1 MKRNVKCEKWRKIKM
16 YKKSIMIDMDEVIVI
31 GRFSEFLIEFLG
43 EVDFNQLHS
52 QYRQDLIKG
61 REEEFKQIYQYKNLY
76 KNDNGDYIEPLP
88 NCVEVMQDLNKNYD
102 VYIVTTYIWKENVI
116 DASTNLKN
124 KFEYLH
130 YWLPFIDTNN
140 FIFMTDKTKIRY
152 DIGIDDRISN
162 LENCNKK
169 LLFTEFRNKKLTNEE
184 LKEKGIIR
192 VNNWLDV
199 KYVFNEN
206 KEVLM

>member
-31 GRFSEFLIEFLG
+31 GRFSEFLVEFLG
-43 EVDFNQLHS
+43 KVDFNQLHS

-76 KNDNGDYIEPLP
+76 KNDNEDYIEPLP
-88 NCVEVMQDLNKNYD
+88 NCVEVMQELNRKYD
-102 VYIVTTYIWKENVI
+102 VYIATAYIWKENVI

-152 DIGIDDRISN
+152 DIGIDDRLSN
-162 LENCNKK
+162 LENCDKK
-169 LLFTEFRNKKLTNEE
+169 LLFTEFRNKKLTDE
-184 LKEKGIIR
+184 KKKKKGIIR

-199 KYVFNEN
+199 K
-206 KEVLM
+206 KELL

>member
-88 NCVEVMQDLNKNYD
+88 NCIEVMQDLNKKYN
-102 VYIVTTYIWKENVI
+102 VYIETTYIWKENVI

-152 DIGIDDRISN
+152 DIGIDDRLSN
-162 LENCNKK
+162 LENCDKK
-169 LLFTEFRNKKLTNEE
+169 LLFTEFRNKKLTDKE
-184 LKEKGIIR
+184 LKEKGVIR

-199 KYVFNEN
+199 K
-206 KEVLM
+206 KELL

>member
-1 MKRNVKCEKWRKIKM
+1 M
-16 YKKSIMIDMDEVIVI
+16 YRKSIMIDMDEVIVI
-31 GRFSEFLIEFLG
+31 GGFSEFLVEFLE

-61 REEEFKQIYQYKNLY
+61 REEEFKKIYQYKNLY

-88 NCVEVMQDLNKNYD
+88 NCVEVIQDLNKKYD
-102 VYIVTTYIWKENVI
+102 VYIATTYIWKENVI
-116 DASTNLKN
+116 DVSTNLKN
-124 KFEYLH
+124 KFEYIH
-130 YWLPFIDTNN
+130 YWLPFVDTNN
-140 FIFMTDKTKIRY
+140 FILITDKTKIKY
-152 DIGIDDRISN
+152 DIGIDDRITN

-184 LKEKGIIR
+184 LEEKCVIR

-199 KYVFNEN
+199 K
-206 KEVLM
+206 KELLYI

>member
-1 MKRNVKCEKWRKIKM
+1 MNRNVKCEKWRKIKM

-31 GRFSEFLIEFLG
+31 GRFSEFLVEFLG
-43 EVDFNQLHS
+43 KVDFNQLHS

-88 NCVEVMQDLNKNYD
+88 NCVEVMQDLNKKYD

-152 DIGIDDRISN
+152 DIGIDDRLSN
-162 LENCNKK
+162 LENCDKK
-169 LLFTEFRNKKLTNEE
+169 LIFTEFRNEKLTDIE
-184 LKEKGIIR
+184 LKEKGVIR

-199 KYVFNEN
+199 K
-206 KEVLM
+206 KELL

>member
-31 GRFSEFLIEFLG
+31 GRFSEFLVEFLG

-52 QYRQDLIKG
+52 QYRQDLIKE

-88 NCVEVMQDLNKNYD
+88 NCVEVMQDLNKKYD
-102 VYIVTTYIWKENVI
+102 VYIATTYIWKENVI

-152 DIGIDDRISN
+152 DIGIDDRLSN
-162 LENCNKK
+162 LENCDKK
-169 LLFTEFRNKKLTNEE
+169 LLFTEFRNKKLTDKE
-184 LKEKGIIR
+184 LKEKGVIR

-199 KYVFNEN
+199 K
-206 KEVLM
+206 KELL

>member
-1 MKRNVKCEKWRKIKM
+1 M
-16 YKKSIMIDMDEVIVI
+16 YRKSIMIDMDEVIVI
-31 GRFSEFLIEFLG
+31 GRFSEFLVEFLE

-61 REEEFKQIYQYKNLY
+61 REEEFKKIYQYKNLY

-88 NCVEVMQDLNKNYD
+88 NCVEVIQDLNKKYD
-102 VYIVTTYIWKENVI
+102 VYIATTYIWKENVI
-116 DASTNLKN
+116 DVSTNLKN
-124 KFEYLH
+124 KFEYIH
-130 YWLPFIDTNN
+130 YWLPFVDTNN
-140 FIFMTDKTKIRY
+140 FIFITDKTKIKY
-152 DIGIDDRISN
+152 DIGIDDRITN

-184 LKEKGIIR
+184 LEEKCVIR

-199 KYVFNEN
+199 K
-206 KEVLM
+206 KELLYI

>member
-1 MKRNVKCEKWRKIKM
+1 M

-31 GRFSEFLIEFLG
+31 GRFSEFLVEFLG
-43 EVDFNQLHS
+43 KADFNKLHS

-88 NCVEVMQDLNKNYD
+88 NCIEVMQDLNKKYN
-102 VYIVTTYIWKENVI
+102 VYIETTYIWKENVI

-140 FIFMTDKTKIRY
+140 FIFMTDKTKIKY
-152 DIGIDDRISN
+152 DIGIDDRVSN
-162 LENCNKK
+162 LENCDKK
-169 LLFTEFRNKKLTNEE
+169 LLFTEFRNKKLTDNE
-184 LKEKGIIR
+184 LKAKGIVR

-199 KYVFNEN
+199 KE
-206 KEVLM
+206 ELI